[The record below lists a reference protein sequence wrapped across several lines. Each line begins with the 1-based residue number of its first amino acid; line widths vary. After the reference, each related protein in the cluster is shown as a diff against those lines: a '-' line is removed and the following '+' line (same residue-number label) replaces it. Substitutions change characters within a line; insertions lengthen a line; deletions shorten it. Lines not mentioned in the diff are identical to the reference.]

1 MDKSTIYLTDKDYN
15 RLLQV
20 VQSQRQK
27 NGLFVVAALSQELK
41 RAKVVSPTEI
51 PADVITM
58 NSRVRL
64 KEMRSAAELDIDI
77 VYPKDADVGKRKV
90 SVLAP
95 VGTAVLGC
103 KVGDEV
109 KWPVAQGMV
118 TYKVQELIYQPEA
131 AGDFNL

>member
-20 VQSQRQK
+20 VQTQRQK

-41 RAKVVSPTEI
+41 RAKVVPPTEI

-64 KEMRSAAELDIDI
+64 KEMKSAAELDIDI